1 MANDHLLLKQ
11 VLSSRGPCEMHC
23 SPLYFQGLTELRS
36 NTQPSIVRPLRPT
49 RPFRLGEQESEPNFC
64 IGWERHCSW
73 SLRLSQIFESL
84 EISRSS
90 VRHPFRFGA
99 EWSSCGA
106 VGISTTQDTESASFD
121 QWIISELP

>member
-1 MANDHLLLKQ
+1 MANEHLLLKQ

-36 NTQPSIVRPLRPT
+36 STQSSIVRPHRPT

-73 SLRLSQIFESL
+73 SLRLSQIYESL
-84 EISRSS
+84 EISRSGEDAWNTLERS
-90 VRHPFRFGA
+90 
-99 EWSSCGA
+99 
-106 VGISTTQDTESASFD
+106 
-121 QWIISELP
+121 